1 MIDYGCRRKRWL
13 PKQMAE
19 RGGFGL
25 SNRMVLGVYRYNPKY
40 VVLDVCYKNRYGKY
54 VPTGIE
60 GLSVV
65 PGSAKELVKAET
77 ASSDRQL
84 LLLTSQQDLLMH
96 SPANYRLITSFCIQ
110 FAGLSFSEANRARA
124 SRDGPASREQPA
136 SSVCAGRQA
145 GKTVQAEAHVVLTL
159 LLLLLVHTYVL
170 TVKPNNVYF

>member
-1 MIDYGCRRKRWL
+1 
-13 PKQMAE
+13 MAE

-124 SRDGPASREQPA
+124 SATVRLPENSRPAA
-136 SSVCAGRQA
+136 SAQAGRQA
-145 GKTVQAEAHVVLTL
+145 RQCRQKRMWS
-159 LLLLLVHTYVL
+159 
-170 TVKPNNVYF
+170 